1 MSTPHNEA
9 NLGDFAKT
17 VIMPGDPK
25 RAEFIANNYLT
36 DSKLINDVRGMKAY
50 TGYYK
55 DKKVSVMASGMG
67 IPSMGIYSYE
77 LYKYYDVDTI
87 IRIGSCGNYSEELR
101 LLDLILVDRTYT
113 ESNYALTLNNE
124 NTHIAKPSEEIN
136 LKIEETARNMNI
148 KLKKGTTL
156 CSECFDIYMT
166 DKSKC
171 FERIPNDIKV
181 IGAEME
187 AFDLFYNAKLLN
199 KKAATILTVVDDEV
213 HGDSATSQM
222 REKALTDMIEL
233 ALNTAVEIG

>member
-9 NLGDFAKT
+9 NPGDFAKT

-25 RAEFIANNYLT
+25 RAELIAKNYLT
-36 DSKLINDVRGMKAY
+36 DYKLINDVRGMKAY
-50 TGYYK
+50 TGFYK
-55 DKKVSVMASGMG
+55 GKKVSVMASGMG

-87 IRIGSCGNYSEELR
+87 IRVGSCGNYSEDLR
-101 LLDLILVDRTYT
+101 LLDLILVEKTYT

-124 NTHIAKPSEEIN
+124 NIHIAEPSKEVN
-136 LKIEETARNMNI
+136 SKIEDTAKNMNI

-156 CSECFDIYMT
+156 CSECFDVYMT

-171 FERIPNDIKV
+171 FERMPEDIEV

-187 AFDLFYNAKLLN
+187 AFALFYNAKVLN
-199 KKAATILTVVDDEV
+199 KKAATILTVVDDEI
-213 HGDSATSQM
+213 HGDSADSDT
-222 REKALTDMIEL
+222 REKALTNMIEL
-233 ALNTAVEIG
+233 ALESV

>member
-50 TGYYK
+50 IGYYK

-124 NTHIAKPSEEIN
+124 NTHIVKPSEEIN

-187 AFDLFYNAKLLN
+187 AFALFYNAKLLN

>member
-1 MSTPHNEA
+1 
-9 NLGDFAKT
+9 
-17 VIMPGDPK
+17 
-25 RAEFIANNYLT
+25 
-36 DSKLINDVRGMKAY
+36 
-50 TGYYK
+50 
-55 DKKVSVMASGMG
+55 MASGMG

-187 AFDLFYNAKLLN
+187 AFALFYNAKLLN

>member
-9 NLGDFAKT
+9 NPGDFAKT

-25 RAEFIANNYLT
+25 RAELIAKNYLT
-36 DSKLINDVRGMKAY
+36 DYKLINDVRGMKAY
-50 TGYYK
+50 TGFYK
-55 DKKVSVMASGMG
+55 GKKVSVMASGMG

-87 IRIGSCGNYSEELR
+87 IRVGSCGNYSEDLR
-101 LLDLILVDRTYT
+101 LLDLILVEKTYT

-124 NTHIAKPSEEIN
+124 DVHIAEPNKEVNS
-136 LKIEETARNMNI
+136 KIEDTAKNMNI

-156 CSECFDIYMT
+156 CSECFDVYMT

-171 FERIPNDIKV
+171 FERMPEDIKV

-187 AFDLFYNAKLLN
+187 AFALFYNAKVLN
-199 KKAATILTVVDDEV
+199 KKAATILTVVDDEI
-213 HGDSATSQM
+213 HGDSADSDT
-222 REKALTDMIEL
+222 REKALTTMIEL
-233 ALNTAVEIG
+233 ALESV